1 MGNGGP
7 ESTGSSM
14 WNWKSRRCSS
24 AANKHKHILT
34 RLDFEFQIWTERCF
48 SILVLTLCSQGTK
61 PRRGVILV
69 EKSLPPHARAP

>member
-48 SILVLTLCSQGTK
+48 SI
-61 PRRGVILV
+61 
-69 EKSLPPHARAP
+69 